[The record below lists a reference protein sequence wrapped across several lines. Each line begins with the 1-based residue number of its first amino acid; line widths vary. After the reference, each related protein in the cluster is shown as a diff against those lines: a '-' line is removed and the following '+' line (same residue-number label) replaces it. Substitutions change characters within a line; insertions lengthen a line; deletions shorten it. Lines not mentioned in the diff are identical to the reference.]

1 MSLFNR
7 LLVMTLPL
15 VPKPIVGWV
24 AQRYVA
30 GETLEQAVET
40 IRRLNSEGAMA
51 TVDLLGEE
59 VQDRARATA
68 AVAEYQRVLAAI
80 AEHDLDCNI
89 SVKPTQLGLHQDESF
104 CRDNI
109 AELVAAAAAREGG
122 FVRIDMEDR
131 KTTDATLRIY
141 REIHRRHD
149 PGPRGRVGV
158 VFQAYMRRT
167 LQDIA
172 ELPAEGANV
181 RLCKGI
187 YIEPR
192 TAAWKGYDTVRA
204 NYLAALEKL
213 LRRGVYVGIATH
225 DEYLVCGAVALIDKL
240 GIARDRYEF
249 QMLLGVEDELR
260 RILLDGG
267 HRLRVYV
274 PYGRDWY
281 LYSIRRLRENPEVA
295 GHVMRAFL
303 SGK

>member
-7 LLVMTLPL
+7 FLVTTLPL

-24 AQRYVA
+24 ARRYVA

-40 IRRLNSEGAMA
+40 IRRLNGEGAMA

-59 VQDRARATA
+59 IEDQAQATA
-68 AVAEYQRVLAAI
+68 AVEEYQRVLAAI
-80 AEHDLDCNI
+80 EEHGLDCNI
-89 SVKPTQLGLHQDESF
+89 SVKPTQLGLDQDESF

-109 AELVAAAAAREGG
+109 AELVERAAARDGG

-131 KTTDATLRIY
+131 ETTDATLRIY
-141 REIHRRHD
+141 REIHRRQD

-172 ELPAEGANV
+172 GLPVEGANV

-192 TAAWKGYDTVRA
+192 QAAWKGYETVRL

-225 DEYLVCGAVALIDKL
+225 DEYLVCGAVALIDRL
-240 GIARDRYEF
+240 GIPADRYEF

-295 GHVMRAFL
+295 GHVLRAFL